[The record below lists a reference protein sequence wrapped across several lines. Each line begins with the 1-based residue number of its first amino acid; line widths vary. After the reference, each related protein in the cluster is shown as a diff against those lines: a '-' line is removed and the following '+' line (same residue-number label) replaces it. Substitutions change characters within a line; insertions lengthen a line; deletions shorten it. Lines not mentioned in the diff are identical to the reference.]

1 MWFGESHAMIMC
13 SVMRGLPHPVAVKM
27 IGLKKGANSFGDLL

>member
-13 SVMRGLPHPVAVKM
+13 SVMRDLPLPVAVKM
-27 IGLKKGANSFGDLL
+27 ISLKKGTNSFGDLL